1 MFFQQPCGLSK
12 GKQLTT
18 VSSLSFLRFC
28 LPFGR
33 CDIPFLSAPPLKSSV
48 SFMILN
54 VTKVTTGLLERKRVK
69 QLFPNMVKIPVVS
82 CVQFS
87 LFGAMILW
95 HSQRFSRRGGRVLL
109 DKDRTSRF
117 SFRSYLNTW
126 NVNCSLNQ
134 YCCDVFFHLKLK
146 TNIKSLSLFLNYGF
160 VHVESRKR
168 TRIEK
173 GKWNEHKTLQP
184 LLW

>member
-33 CDIPFLSAPPLKSSV
+33 CDIPFLSTPPLKSSV

-82 CVQFS
+82 CVQFR
-87 LFGAMILW
+87 LFGTMILW
-95 HSQRFSRRGGRVLL
+95 HSQRVSTVERASIIYWIRIGLL
-109 DKDRTSRF
+109 DFPSGLTWILRMLTAHWINTVAVYFSTS
-117 SFRSYLNTW
+117 SSKQTSNL
-126 NVNCSLNQ
+126 
-134 YCCDVFFHLKLK
+134 FHLYL
-146 TNIKSLSLFLNYGF
+146 ILVL
-160 VHVESRKR
+160 
-168 TRIEK
+168 
-173 GKWNEHKTLQP
+173 
-184 LLW
+184 